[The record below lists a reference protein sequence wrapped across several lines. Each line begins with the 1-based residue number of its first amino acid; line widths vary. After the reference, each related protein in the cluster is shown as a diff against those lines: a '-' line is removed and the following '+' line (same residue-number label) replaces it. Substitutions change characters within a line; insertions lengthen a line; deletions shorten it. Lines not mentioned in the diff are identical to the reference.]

1 MDKMDDTITV
11 QKFYDS
17 LLTEKE
23 NLETNIEKNHSEI
36 HSLKDELRNLVSN
49 DDELEF
55 FSPNTKDEKQKHMK
69 ALTEKIQILTKINE
83 SYEEKLKLL
92 VHNIH
97 FFEKQQNRKMD
108 DSLSQ
113 VIIHLN
119 EMDRERIARELHD
132 TTIQNMVCLIHKM
145 ELASKFIDRDP
156 IRTKLEITSAIQ
168 NIRESI
174 DDLRGLVYD
183 LRPMTFDDLGF
194 EVLLKQY
201 LDELNHLYPNEIT
214 YEIKA
219 DFSNINE
226 DYLITIYR
234 IIKECCIN
242 SIKHSGGGHLHVS
255 VTEKDEWI
263 HIVVKDDGKG
273 FTSTD
278 KIGKHHYGTQILND
292 RVLLLNGKINV
303 QTAPGKGYLTDILL
317 NKSEL
322 KV

>member
-1 MDKMDDTITV
+1 MVNMDDLMTV

-23 NLETNIEKNHSEI
+23 NLETKIEINQSEI
-36 HSLKDELRNLVSN
+36 ISLKEKLRVLME
-49 DDELEF
+49 DDEGEQF
-55 FSPNTKDEKQKHMK
+55 FSPNIKDEKQKRMK
-69 ALTEKIQILTKINE
+69 EFNEKIQILTDKNE

-92 VHNIH
+92 IHNIN
-97 FFEKQQNRKMD
+97 FFEKHEKKQMD
-108 DSLSQ
+108 DSLSRI
-113 VIIHLN
+113 IIHLN
-119 EMDRERIARELHD
+119 EMDRKRIARELHD

-145 ELASKFIDRDP
+145 ELASRYIDMDP
-156 IRTKLEITSAIQ
+156 IRTKLEITSAIK

-174 DDLRGLVYD
+174 DELRGLVYD

-214 YEIKA
+214 Y
-219 DFSNINE
+219 NINASFDDIKE

-242 SIKHSGGGHLHVS
+242 SVKHSGGGHLHVS
-255 VTEKDEWI
+255 IEEKDERI

-273 FTSTD
+273 FKASD
-278 KIGKHHYGTQILND
+278 KVGKHHYGTQILND

-303 QTAPGKGYLTDILL
+303 QTEPGKGYSTDILL
-317 NKSEL
+317 NKTDL